1 MMGIK
6 HGKEQKM
13 EQLQVFTNEDFGR
26 VRTIRED
33 GRVLFCGTDIARA
46 LGYSNPRKAVRDHT
60 RGGTK
65 RSTPTDSGFQE
76 MTFIPE
82 GDVYRLIVR
91 SNLPSAEQFERWVF
105 DEVLPTIRRKG
116 GYRGGQALDMETVQ
130 TIITQ
135 TATAICGELVRQLA
149 PLLQESPEDEYM
161 ILSDLPRLSRKR
173 KSVSIISRLE
183 PALRGKVEDMIE
195 SERYTYREIRNF
207 LEMQGIKIST
217 TAIGQYAK
225 KLYRF

>member
-1 MMGIK
+1 
-6 HGKEQKM
+6 M
-13 EQLQVFTNEDFGR
+13 EQLQVFTNEAFGR
-26 VRTIRED
+26 VRTMQED
-33 GRVLFCGTDIARA
+33 GKVLFCGTDIAKA

-65 RSTPTDSGFQE
+65 RSTPTDSFQE

-91 SNLPSAEQFERWVF
+91 SKLPSAEQFERWVF
-105 DEVLPTIRRKG
+105 DEVLPMIRQTG
-116 GYRGGQALDMETVQ
+116 GYQSGPALDMETVQ
-130 TIITQ
+130 AIITQ

-149 PLLQESPEDEYM
+149 PLLQEPPEDEYM
-161 ILSDLPRLSRKR
+161 ILPDLPRPRRKR
-173 KSVSIISRLE
+173 KSMSIISRLE
-183 PALRGKVEDMIE
+183 PALRGQVEDMIE

-207 LEMQGIKIST
+207 LERQGIRISEQSICT
-217 TAIGQYAK
+217 YAK

>member
-1 MMGIK
+1 
-6 HGKEQKM
+6 M
-13 EQLQVFTNEDFGR
+13 EQLQVFTNEAFGR
-26 VRTIRED
+26 VRTMQED
-33 GRVLFCGTDIARA
+33 GKVLFCGTDIAKA

-65 RSTPTDSGFQE
+65 RSTLTDSGFQE

-91 SNLPSAEQFERWVF
+91 SKLPSAEQFERWVF
-105 DEVLPTIRRKG
+105 DEVLPMIRQTG
-116 GYRGGQALDMETVQ
+116 GYQSGPALDMETVQ
-130 TIITQ
+130 AIITQ

-149 PLLQESPEDEYM
+149 PLLQEPPEDEYM
-161 ILSDLPRLSRKR
+161 ILSDLPRPRRKR
-173 KSVSIISRLE
+173 KSMSIISRLE
-183 PALRGKVEDMIE
+183 PALRGQVEDMIE

-207 LEMQGIKIST
+207 LERQGIRISEQSICT
-217 TAIGQYAK
+217 YAK